1 METKVLVIGEVLPCM
16 LMVLMEVCTIGLTIL
31 ASTVLSKGLSPFVFV
46 VYTNALSSIFLLPY
60 NTFII
65 RRNKFGSFFSHDPE
79 RRPYPAVSSPR
90 FRRGD
95 NGTKSSVCW
104 IELQLPNRCLWNGQ
118 FNSVYFLHSCRSL
131 QVHFHF
137 VLKKKGYHDML
148 DSELVALDAPWKDNS
163 TPIIDIL
170 YVYRKTSVD
179 LRSSSTRVKLVGTL
193 ISIIGAVSLVLYRG
207 PVIKESS
214 AHLQMAPR
222 LFVFL
227 SKDEHWTTGCLLFAS
242 ASLAF
247 SIWNILQVGTLEKCP
262 EVMTVAS
269 SYSLFGTV
277 QSALL
282 ALIIE
287 RDPNAWRLQFDMG
300 LLVIFST
307 AVFASLIKSH
317 VHMWCIQRKGH
328 FYVTMFRPLGVPIA
342 STFGCIFFAST
353 FHYGSMMSA
362 ALTGM
367 GYYIMMW
374 GQMREDE
381 SKRGKVD
388 LLEEKTPLLEA
399 EDQV

>member
-1 METKVLVIGEVLPCM
+1 METKVMVIGEVLPCM

-60 NTFII
+60 NSFIG
-65 RRNKFGSFFSHDPE
+65 RRNKRDDLIPQFLLLGFVGVTMAQNLAFVGLS
-79 RRPYPAVSSPR
+79 YSSPIVACGMGNLIPSIS
-90 FRRGD
+90 FILAALCRRI
-95 NGTKSSVCW
+95 N
-104 IELQLPNRCLWNGQ
+104 
-118 FNSVYFLHSCRSL
+118 
-131 QVHFHF
+131 
-137 VLKKKGYHDML
+137 
-148 DSELVALDAPWKDNS
+148 
-163 TPIIDIL
+163 
-170 YVYRKTSVD
+170 VD
-179 LRSSSTRVKLVGTL
+179 LKSSSTRAKLIGTL
-193 ISIIGAVSLVLYRG
+193 ISIIGAVSLTLYRG
-207 PVIKESS
+207 PVIKDSS
-214 AHLQMAPR
+214 AILRLAPR

-227 SKDEHWTTGCLLFAS
+227 SNNEHWVVGCILFAT
-242 ASLAF
+242 ASLTF
-247 SIWNILQVGTLEKCP
+247 SVWNILQVGTLEKCP
-262 EVMTVAS
+262 DVMTVAS

-300 LLVIFST
+300 LLVIVST

-317 VHMWCIQRKGH
+317 VHMWCIQRKGQ

-342 STFGCIFFAST
+342 STFGCIFFAET

-362 ALTGM
+362 AVTGI
-367 GYYIMMW
+367 GYYTIMW

-381 SKRGKVD
+381 SRRGKVD
-388 LLEEKTPLLEA
+388 LVEERAPLLQE